1 MFLLLPI
8 LGATEPLS
16 FKEIILK
23 MLFAF
28 GTLAGLLLLAK
39 FLMPKIMY
47 ILAGIRLREAFTTGT
62 ILILLGTAYLT
73 HSFGLSFAL
82 GAFIAGLILAES
94 EYNSQ
99 IISDIL
105 PLKDTFNS
113 IFFVSVGMLLN
124 LELVLENPLFILIVT
139 AAVII
144 FKSFI
149 ITIIVLFLRYPLR
162 IALLTALGLSQIG
175 EFAFVLS
182 QAGSKTG
189 LFDNQLYNIFLAS
202 SIFTMILAPFLI
214 KLAPKLAFASS
225 SLVPVR
231 ENGEDEETKNL
242 TGQVVIAGFGLNG
255 KNLARVLKQTGIRY
269 IVTELNPDT
278 VKIEK
283 ANNEKIIFG
292 DISKEEVLHQV
303 HIENASVLVFTI
315 SDPIT
320 TRRSLY
326 TAKRINPKIFT
337 VVRTRYL
344 NEIEEL
350 KKLGA
355 DAVIPEEFETSL
367 EIFRNVLE
375 RYHIPLNVIM
385 QQTSILRSESYSLL
399 RNDESAASFIHLD
412 EILAQGLTETF
423 FVNQDNPNA
432 GRLLSEIHLREHS
445 DATIIAIVRD
455 GKTISN
461 PTGKQKILIN
471 DTLVITGTHK
481 SVDAAINILSG
492 SAND

>member
-1 MFLLLPI
+1 M
-8 LGATEPLS
+8 
-16 FKEIILK
+16 
-23 MLFAF
+23 
-28 GTLAGLLLLAK
+28 
-39 FLMPKIMY
+39 
-47 ILAGIRLREAFTTGT
+47 
-62 ILILLGTAYLT
+62 
-73 HSFGLSFAL
+73 
-82 GAFIAGLILAES
+82 
-94 EYNSQ
+94 
-99 IISDIL
+99 
-105 PLKDTFNS
+105 
-113 IFFVSVGMLLN
+113 
-124 LELVLENPLFILIVT
+124 
-139 AAVII
+139 
-144 FKSFI
+144 
-149 ITIIVLFLRYPLR
+149 
-162 IALLTALGLSQIG
+162 
-175 EFAFVLS
+175 
-182 QAGSKTG
+182 
-189 LFDNQLYNIFLAS
+189 
-202 SIFTMILAPFLI
+202 
-214 KLAPKLAFASS
+214 
-225 SLVPVR
+225 
-231 ENGEDEETKNL
+231 
-242 TGQVVIAGFGLNG
+242 
-255 KNLARVLKQTGIRY
+255 ARVLKQTGIRY

-283 ANNEKIIFG
+283 ANNERIIFG

-326 TAKRINPKIFT
+326 SAKRINPKIFT

-461 PTGKQKILIN
+461 PTGRQKILIN

-492 SAND
+492 KED